1 MNERLLQLTAT
12 PCSAEYLADVLRM
25 PLDEVKQALA
35 RLEKKGLL
43 RSKVLVTYQAVDVPT
58 AAERKLEQRLAL
70 RLAYAA
76 NRKAVLDA
84 DRTRLQPH

>member
-35 RLEKKGLL
+35 ARRDARPEPARGAPGGALPAPGTLY
-43 RSKVLVTYQAVDVPT
+43 RAGVVRD
-58 AAERKLEQRLAL
+58 RKS
-70 RLAYAA
+70 
-76 NRKAVLDA
+76 VV
-84 DRTRLQPH
+84 

>member
-58 AAERKLEQRLAL
+58 AAERKLEQRLAM

-76 NRKAVLDA
+76 NRKAV
-84 DRTRLQPH
+84 

>member
-35 RLEKKGLL
+35 RLEKKGC
-43 RSKVLVTYQAVDVPT
+43 RAPKG
-58 AAERKLEQRLAL
+58 
-70 RLAYAA
+70 
-76 NRKAVLDA
+76 LDLM
-84 DRTRLQPH
+84 TL

>member
-1 MNERLLQLTAT
+1 MEFL
-12 PCSAEYLADVLRM
+12 AELVGL
-25 PLDEVKQALA
+25 PWICVKLALA

-76 NRKAVLDA
+76 NRKAV
-84 DRTRLQPH
+84 